1 VKAERV
7 KKWHPEFIL
16 GSPEF
21 KRMESLLGGGKE
33 AIEQY
38 GLTEVSQIKDI
49 FIASYIGLTEEK
61 NTSKEVAA
69 LGHSQLY
76 RRSSMV
82 INSIQSVPG
91 LKHNPQR
98 SAPTET
104 GGLEELSKQFTSIL
118 SKKGRGL
125 VSVYQ
130 LRTHMERYLD
140 SARLAVE
147 HASDLISPRVP
158 ETNSTNEMTLLEFL
172 WRVGM
177 EKHYWNIRNH
187 CPSDNV
193 LDMLEGNGNNWSAG
207 IYNEAEKEFLEALL
221 SGNDQGPERIRN
233 MFFKPAFSLVVERST
248 KCLRFS
254 DSEARN
260 FSREI
265 TSRISS
271 FSTYR
276 FEQYIRAGAVEQVTC
291 LLPPKTITREDI
303 SSTWVYQWLKTF
315 DLERLAYRF
324 TSLGIRTKRHFTK
337 PEMYSPEYAGMSIV
351 WERELQ
357 AAIKDLEDKIE
368 KESEKEKQPKV
379 EPKVAEENQAEV

>member
-1 VKAERV
+1 
-7 KKWHPEFIL
+7 L
-16 GSPEF
+16 
-21 KRMESLLGGGKE
+21 
-33 AIEQY
+33 
-38 GLTEVSQIKDI
+38 SQ
-49 FIASYIGLTEEK
+49 
-61 NTSKEVAA
+61 
-69 LGHSQLY
+69 
-76 RRSSMV
+76 
-82 INSIQSVPG
+82 
-91 LKHNPQR
+91 
-98 SAPTET
+98 
-104 GGLEELSKQFTSIL
+104 
-118 SKKGRGL
+118 KGRGL

-140 SARLAVE
+140 SAKLAVE
-147 HASDLISPRVP
+147 YASDLISPRVP
-158 ETNSTNEMTLLEFL
+158 ETKSINEMTLLEFL

-207 IYNEAEKEFLEALL
+207 IYNEAEKEFLECLL
-221 SGNDQGPERIRN
+221 SGNDEGPERMRN

-248 KCLRFS
+248 KCLGFS
-254 DSEARN
+254 DSEARK

-276 FEQYIRAGAVEQVTC
+276 FEQYISAGAVEQVTC

-324 TSLGIRTKRHFTK
+324 TSLGIRTKRHFTQ
-337 PEMYSPEYAGMSIV
+337 PEIYSPDYAGMSIV
-351 WERELQ
+351 EERELR
-357 AAIKDLEDKIE
+357 AAIKDLGDEIQ
-368 KESEKEKQPKV
+368 KENEKQPKE
-379 EPKVAEENQAEV
+379 EPKVAEDNKGEV